1 MKGLEGTQE
10 KGPFISPMKI
20 HNNKIQINSVQAQK
34 EFIADKD
41 LGRVGKGVLTPKL
54 NVDSKDSVQTNV
66 IIAEKKEVNRQ
77 YL

>member
-1 MKGLEGTQE
+1 MKGLEGIQE
-10 KGPFISPMKI
+10 KGPFIPPMKI
-20 HNNKIQINSVQAQK
+20 NNNKIQINSVQAQK

-41 LGRVGKGVLTPKL
+41 LGRVGKGVQTPKL
-54 NVDSKDSVQTNV
+54 NVKDSVQTNV